1 MVYIIDP
8 QNAGI
13 SGNMIIGALVDLG
26 ADGEKV
32 KCLMEDV
39 AVDFG
44 EVEVSLNKVN
54 KSGIDAT
61 FCNVKTIDED
71 NENNHHVHFPD
82 FMEKIDLLKYA
93 DIENLTDEMV
103 EMAKK
108 VFKRIAIS
116 ESRVHGKSLEEV
128 HFHEVGAADAVADV
142 LGSICA
148 YFDLGMNND
157 KVVGLP
163 IAVGGGVVKTAHG
176 RIPVP
181 APASLDI
188 LKGLNE
194 DSFKD
199 FSKGEAKCIGGPVN
213 SELATPTGSAIYA
226 EICDEISEFIP
237 PVKPKKIAYGAG
249 KKDFDHPNILRIIET
264 SDISEK
270 DTIDVIETN
279 LDHLTGEEIGYLF
292 DNLLDNGASDVSI
305 TPIIMKKNRQGSLLK
320 VISKR
325 KNRNQLVNV
334 IFKETGSL
342 GIRIAPNL
350 HRGIAK
356 REFVKKEFE
365 INGEIFE
372 VTFKN
377 GYVNG
382 EIISSRAEY
391 EDLKKI
397 AQKTGLPLI
406 KVKEMIR

>member
-1 MVYIIDP
+1 MTIIIDP
-8 QNAGI
+8 QSSGI
-13 SGNMIIGALVDLG
+13 AGNMIIGALVDLG
-26 ADGEKV
+26 ANKDELKEIMEKSAEAFGKVKVSFNKISKHGIDSTFCHVEMIEHQPPVNYPEFIEKIESLDIDEKV
-32 KCLMEDV
+32 KET
-39 AVDFG
+39 
-44 EVEVSLNKVN
+44 S
-54 KSGIDAT
+54 I
-61 FCNVKTIDED
+61 NVFE
-71 NENNHHVHFPD
+71 
-82 FMEKIDLLKYA
+82 
-93 DIENLTDEMV
+93 
-103 EMAKK
+103 
-108 VFKRIAIS
+108 RIAKA
-116 ESRVHGKSLEEV
+116 ESKVHGKTLQTI
-128 HFHEVGAADAVADV
+128 HFHEVGASDAVADV
-142 LGSICA
+142 IGSIYA
-148 YFDLGMNND
+148 YYSLNLNQQ
-157 KVVGLP
+157 KIIGLP
-163 IAVGGGVVKTAHG
+163 IAVGGGRVKTAHG
-176 RIPVP
+176 TIPVP
-181 APASLDI
+181 APAVLEI
-188 LKGLNE
+188 LKDAN
-194 DSFKD
+194 
-199 FSKGEAKCIGGPVN
+199 IVGGPVD

>member
-1 MVYIIDP
+1 MTIIIDP
-8 QNAGI
+8 QSSGI
-13 SGNMIIGALVDLG
+13 AGNMIIGALVDLG
-26 ADGEKV
+26 ANKDELKEIMEKSAEAFGKVKVSFNKISKHGIDSTFCHVEMIEHQPPVNYPEFIEKIESLDIDEKV
-32 KCLMEDV
+32 KET
-39 AVDFG
+39 
-44 EVEVSLNKVN
+44 S
-54 KSGIDAT
+54 I
-61 FCNVKTIDED
+61 NVFE
-71 NENNHHVHFPD
+71 
-82 FMEKIDLLKYA
+82 
-93 DIENLTDEMV
+93 
-103 EMAKK
+103 
-108 VFKRIAIS
+108 RIAKA
-116 ESRVHGKSLEEV
+116 ESKVHGKTLQTI
-128 HFHEVGAADAVADV
+128 HFHEVGASDAVADV
-142 LGSICA
+142 IGSIYA
-148 YFDLGMNND
+148 YYSLNLNQQ
-157 KVVGLP
+157 KIIGLP
-163 IAVGGGVVKTAHG
+163 IAVGGGRVKTAHG
-176 RIPVP
+176 TIPVP
-181 APASLDI
+181 APAVLEI
-188 LKGLNE
+188 LKDAN
-194 DSFKD
+194 
-199 FSKGEAKCIGGPVN
+199 IVGGPVD

-292 DNLLDNGASDVSI
+292 DKLLDNGASDVSI

-365 INGEIFE
+365 INGETFE

>member
-1 MVYIIDP
+1 MTIIIDP
-8 QNAGI
+8 QSSGI
-13 SGNMIIGALVDLG
+13 AGNMIIGALVDLG
-26 ADGEKV
+26 ANKDELKEIMEKSAEAFGKVKVSFNKISKHGIDSTFCHVEMIEHQPPVNYPEFIEKIESLDIDEKV
-32 KCLMEDV
+32 KET
-39 AVDFG
+39 
-44 EVEVSLNKVN
+44 S
-54 KSGIDAT
+54 I
-61 FCNVKTIDED
+61 NVFE
-71 NENNHHVHFPD
+71 
-82 FMEKIDLLKYA
+82 
-93 DIENLTDEMV
+93 
-103 EMAKK
+103 
-108 VFKRIAIS
+108 RIAKA
-116 ESRVHGKSLEEV
+116 ESKVHGKTLQTV
-128 HFHEVGAADAVADV
+128 HFHEVGASDAVADV
-142 LGSICA
+142 IGSIYA
-148 YFDLGMNND
+148 YYSLNLNQQ
-157 KVVGLP
+157 KIIGLP
-163 IAVGGGVVKTAHG
+163 IAVGGGRVKTAHG
-176 RIPVP
+176 TIPVP
-181 APASLDI
+181 APAVLEI
-188 LKGLNE
+188 LKDAN
-194 DSFKD
+194 
-199 FSKGEAKCIGGPVN
+199 IVGGPVD

-237 PVKPKKIAYGAG
+237 HIKPKKIAYGAG

-292 DNLLDNGASDVSI
+292 DKLLDNGASDVSI

-365 INGEIFE
+365 INGETFE

-406 KVKEMIR
+406 KVKELVR

>member
-1 MVYIIDP
+1 MTIIIDP
-8 QNAGI
+8 QSSGI
-13 SGNMIIGALVDLG
+13 AGNMIIGALVDLG
-26 ADGEKV
+26 ANKDELKEIMEKSAEAFGKVKVSFNKISKHGIDSTFCHVEMIEHQPPVNYPEFIEKIESLDIDEKV
-32 KCLMEDV
+32 KET
-39 AVDFG
+39 
-44 EVEVSLNKVN
+44 S
-54 KSGIDAT
+54 I
-61 FCNVKTIDED
+61 NVFE
-71 NENNHHVHFPD
+71 
-82 FMEKIDLLKYA
+82 
-93 DIENLTDEMV
+93 
-103 EMAKK
+103 
-108 VFKRIAIS
+108 RIAKA
-116 ESRVHGKSLEEV
+116 ESKVHGKTLQTV
-128 HFHEVGAADAVADV
+128 HFHEVGASDAVADV
-142 LGSICA
+142 IGSIYA
-148 YFDLGMNND
+148 YYSLNLNQQ
-157 KVVGLP
+157 KIIGLP
-163 IAVGGGVVKTAHG
+163 IAVGGGRVKTAHG
-176 RIPVP
+176 TIPVP
-181 APASLDI
+181 APAVLEI
-188 LKGLNE
+188 LKDAN
-194 DSFKD
+194 
-199 FSKGEAKCIGGPVN
+199 IVGGPVD

-237 PVKPKKIAYGAG
+237 HIKPKKIAYGAG

-292 DNLLDNGASDVSI
+292 DKLLDNGASDVSI

-365 INGEIFE
+365 INGETFE

>member
-1 MVYIIDP
+1 MTIIIDP
-8 QNAGI
+8 QSSGI
-13 SGNMIIGALVDLG
+13 AGNMIIGALVDLG
-26 ADGEKV
+26 ANKDELKEIMEKSAEAFGKVKVSFNKISKHGIDSTFCHVEMIEHQPPVNYPEFIEKIESLDIDEKV
-32 KCLMEDV
+32 KET
-39 AVDFG
+39 
-44 EVEVSLNKVN
+44 S
-54 KSGIDAT
+54 I
-61 FCNVKTIDED
+61 NVFE
-71 NENNHHVHFPD
+71 
-82 FMEKIDLLKYA
+82 
-93 DIENLTDEMV
+93 
-103 EMAKK
+103 
-108 VFKRIAIS
+108 RIAKA
-116 ESRVHGKSLEEV
+116 ESKVHGKTLQTV
-128 HFHEVGAADAVADV
+128 HFHEVGASDAVADV
-142 LGSICA
+142 IGSIYA
-148 YFDLGMNND
+148 YYSLNLNQQ
-157 KVVGLP
+157 KIIGLP
-163 IAVGGGVVKTAHG
+163 IAVGGGRVKTAHG
-176 RIPVP
+176 TIPVP
-181 APASLDI
+181 APAVLEI
-188 LKGLNE
+188 LKDAN
-194 DSFKD
+194 
-199 FSKGEAKCIGGPVN
+199 IVGGPVD

-237 PVKPKKIAYGAG
+237 HIKPKKIAYGAG

-264 SDISEK
+264 SDLSEK

-292 DNLLDNGASDVSI
+292 DKLLDNGASDVSI

-325 KNRNQLVNV
+325 KNRNQLVNI

-365 INGEIFE
+365 INGETFE

>member
-1 MVYIIDP
+1 MTIIIDP
-8 QNAGI
+8 QSSGI
-13 SGNMIIGALVDLG
+13 AGNMILGALVDLG
-26 ADGEKV
+26 ANKDELKEIMEKSAEAFGKVKVSFNKISKHGIDSTFCHVEMIEHQPPVNYPEFIEKIESLDIDEKV
-32 KCLMEDV
+32 KET
-39 AVDFG
+39 
-44 EVEVSLNKVN
+44 S
-54 KSGIDAT
+54 I
-61 FCNVKTIDED
+61 NVFE
-71 NENNHHVHFPD
+71 
-82 FMEKIDLLKYA
+82 
-93 DIENLTDEMV
+93 
-103 EMAKK
+103 
-108 VFKRIAIS
+108 RIAKA
-116 ESRVHGKSLEEV
+116 ESKVHGKTLQTI
-128 HFHEVGAADAVADV
+128 HFHEVGASDAVADV
-142 LGSICA
+142 IGSIYA
-148 YFDLGMNND
+148 YYSLNLNQQ
-157 KVVGLP
+157 KIIGLP
-163 IAVGGGVVKTAHG
+163 IAVGGGRVKTAHG
-176 RIPVP
+176 TIPVP
-181 APASLDI
+181 APAVLEI
-188 LKGLNE
+188 LKDAN
-194 DSFKD
+194 
-199 FSKGEAKCIGGPVN
+199 IVGGPVD

-237 PVKPKKIAYGAG
+237 HIKPKKIAYGAG

-292 DNLLDNGASDVSI
+292 DKLLDNGASDVSI

-365 INGEIFE
+365 INGETFE

-397 AQKTGLPLI
+397 SQKTGLPLI

>member
-1 MVYIIDP
+1 MTIIIDP
-8 QNAGI
+8 QSSGI
-13 SGNMIIGALVDLG
+13 AGNMIIGALVDLG
-26 ADGEKV
+26 ANKDELKEIMEKSAEAFGKV
-32 KCLMEDV
+32 K
-39 AVDFG
+39 
-44 EVEVSLNKVN
+44 VSFNKIS
-54 KSGIDAT
+54 KHGIDST
-61 FCNVKTIDED
+61 FCHVEMIEHLPPVNYPEFIEKIESLDIDENVKETSI
-71 NENNHHVHFPD
+71 N
-82 FMEKIDLLKYA
+82 
-93 DIENLTDEMV
+93 
-103 EMAKK
+103 
-108 VFKRIAIS
+108 VFERIAEA
-116 ESRVHGKSLEEV
+116 ESKVHGKTLQTV
-128 HFHEVGAADAVADV
+128 HFHEVGASDAVADV
-142 LGSICA
+142 IGSIYA
-148 YFDLGMNND
+148 YYSLNLNQQ
-157 KVVGLP
+157 KIIGLP
-163 IAVGGGVVKTAHG
+163 IAVGGGRVKTAHG
-176 RIPVP
+176 TIPVP
-181 APASLDI
+181 APAVLEI
-188 LKGLNE
+188 LKDAN
-194 DSFKD
+194 
-199 FSKGEAKCIGGPVN
+199 IVGGPVD

-237 PVKPKKIAYGAG
+237 HIKPKKIAYGAG

-292 DNLLDNGASDVSI
+292 DKLLDNGASDVSI